1 MLRLFAPLERGTS
14 KPMLCTGQQPCTK
27 RRPWVRAQ
35 ARFRAIKLLGRGAEA
50 DTWLFADRRRD
61 HAIAMKLF
69 TRPVAKHL
77 VPSILREIRLQSQ
90 LGPGHMNLINI
101 YEVLLTDDHLGI
113 AMVRALAQCS
123 RAWWVHCALPHA
135 CMLDRPTAG
144 HHSIGVTNR
153 ARNDP
158 AQC

>member
-1 MLRLFAPLERGTS
+1 MAFGETTVLSSHIAEGVCTDKRGYEQTSAVHQTAAVHQAPSG
-14 KPMLCTGQQPCTK
+14 
-27 RRPWVRAQ
+27 WRAQ

-77 VPSILREIRLQSQ
+77 VPSILREIRLQSE
-90 LGPGHMNLINI
+90 LGPGHMNLINV

-113 AMVRALAQCS
+113 AMVGALLQS
-123 RAWWVHCALPHA
+123 SGNVRHCQSH
-135 CMLDRPTAG
+135 MQG
-144 HHSIGVTNR
+144 MG
-153 ARNDP
+153 
-158 AQC
+158 

>member
-1 MLRLFAPLERGTS
+1 M
-14 KPMLCTGQQPCTK
+14 
-27 RRPWVRAQ
+27 RAQ

-113 AMVRALAQCS
+113 AMVSARLQTLVGLLQVHSTAQ
-123 RAWWVHCALPHA
+123 P
-135 CMLDRPTAG
+135 
-144 HHSIGVTNR
+144 
-153 ARNDP
+153 
-158 AQC
+158 